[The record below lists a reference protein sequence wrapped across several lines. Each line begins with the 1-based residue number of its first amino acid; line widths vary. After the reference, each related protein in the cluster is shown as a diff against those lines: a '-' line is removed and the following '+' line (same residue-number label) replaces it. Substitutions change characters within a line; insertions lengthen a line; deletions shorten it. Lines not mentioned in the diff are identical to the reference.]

1 MNKKMIWIL
10 GSTVVGLG
18 VLWAAMGGFSNGTP
32 VRATRASWHPIR
44 EFVDEQGMTRLPE
57 TYLVSMPYP
66 GRVQAI
72 PLTEGTP
79 VKAGQVVAEIV
90 RRDLKREVDQAKA
103 AVSRLDAAVGEN
115 AFLEVEKTALQ
126 QTLEYVK
133 SMKATVDA
141 ALARADSSQAAHD
154 YAETNLGR
162 VQKLFETKAASQDD
176 FDRARLEKIQ
186 AAMTYRQDRLISAA
200 TQAVQAA
207 TDLMPT
213 MVRQY
218 ITRKGLTGNVL
229 ERQKAEAEVQ
239 LQKAL
244 DNQERGQM
252 TSPVDGVVLTRHV
265 TNERFLNAGSP
276 LLEIGRLEDLE
287 VEADILSLDVVSAKK
302 GDRVEIYGPAIG
314 KIPARGAVER
324 IYPAGFTKVS
334 SLGVEQQRVKVLV
347 RFDRADLQRLRAEQ
361 ALGVGYRVRVRI
373 VTTEKSRALVI
384 PRSAMF
390 RGTDGSWQVY
400 VIRGGRAVVA
410 KVTIGMINDEQAEV
424 LDGLAAEEPVIRSP
438 ESSLVDGQRVVVER
452 EVQDQPEA
460 TLRQT
465 TN

>member
-1 MNKKMIWIL
+1 
-10 GSTVVGLG
+10 
-18 VLWAAMGGFSNGTP
+18 
-32 VRATRASWHPIR
+32 
-44 EFVDEQGMTRLPE
+44 
-57 TYLVSMPYP
+57 
-66 GRVQAI
+66 
-72 PLTEGTP
+72 
-79 VKAGQVVAEIV
+79 
-90 RRDLKREVDQAKA
+90 
-103 AVSRLDAAVGEN
+103 
-115 AFLEVEKTALQ
+115 
-126 QTLEYVK
+126 
-133 SMKATVDA
+133 
-141 ALARADSSQAAHD
+141 
-154 YAETNLGR
+154 
-162 VQKLFETKAASQDD
+162 
-176 FDRARLEKIQ
+176 
-186 AAMTYRQDRLISAA
+186 
-200 TQAVQAA
+200 
-207 TDLMPT
+207 
-213 MVRQY
+213 
-218 ITRKGLTGNVL
+218 
-229 ERQKAEAEVQ
+229 
-239 LQKAL
+239 
-244 DNQERGQM
+244 
-252 TSPVDGVVLTRHV
+252 V

-314 KIPARGAVER
+314 KIPARGTVER

-373 VTTEKSRALVI
+373 ITAEKSRALVI

-400 VIRGGRAVVA
+400 VVRGGRAVIA

-438 ESSLVDGQRVVVER
+438 ESSLIDGQRVVVER
-452 EVQDQPEA
+452 EVQDRPEA